1 MRFLCLG
8 FHDEAAWNA
17 LSPEVRQQLID
28 ESLAYEAEL
37 KASGRCLGGI
47 ALEGAASATTVRF
60 SPGNSLV
67 TDGPFAETKEQ
78 LGGFMLIE
86 AADMQEA
93 VAIVRG
99 IPCMKFG
106 GSSEIRP
113 VYEELSSET
122 LGRQMSAT
130 T

>member
-47 ALEGAASATTVRF
+47 ALEGVASATTIRF
-60 SPGNSLV
+60 SPGKTLV

-78 LGGFMLIE
+78 LGGFMIIE

-99 IPCMKFG
+99 IPCMKLG
-106 GSSEIRP
+106 GTAEIRP
-113 VYEELSSET
+113 VQEELSTDPFQRET
-122 LGRQMSAT
+122 T
-130 T
+130 TIA